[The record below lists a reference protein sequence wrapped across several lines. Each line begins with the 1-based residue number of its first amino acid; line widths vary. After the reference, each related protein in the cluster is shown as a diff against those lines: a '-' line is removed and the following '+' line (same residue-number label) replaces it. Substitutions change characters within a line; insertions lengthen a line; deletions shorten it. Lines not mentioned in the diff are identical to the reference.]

1 MHADHFISLNKTP
14 TKNKRFHHIPISRYS
29 CTCSISS
36 QCRNRQDVQ
45 KKVCASLETISTS
58 SCQDIDS
65 ADGSSRIWAF
75 YKLYVF
81 DGKLSQRWLISTE
94 IELPL
99 SSENEVHFHEETV
112 LI

>member
-1 MHADHFISLNKTP
+1 MSKST
-14 TKNKRFHHIPISRYS
+14 R
-29 CTCSISS
+29 CT
-36 QCRNRQDVQ
+36 

-81 DGKLSQRWLISTE
+81 VGKLSQRWLISTE

-99 SSENEVHFHEETV
+99 SSKNEVVFHEETV
-112 LI
+112 LT